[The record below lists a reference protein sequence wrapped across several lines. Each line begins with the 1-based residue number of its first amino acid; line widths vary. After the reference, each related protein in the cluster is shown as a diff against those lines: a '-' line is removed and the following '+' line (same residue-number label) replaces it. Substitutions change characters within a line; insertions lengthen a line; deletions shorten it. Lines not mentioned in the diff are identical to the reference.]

1 VSEAA
6 PERPR
11 RDASVRL
18 RVAYLV
24 NQYPLLS
31 HSFIRREIRALE
43 AQGLEVLRLSIRP
56 PAGALLN
63 PADREEL
70 AATRLVLGAGASALA
85 RAALRSLAR
94 RPLRS
99 LGALRAALAAGL
111 RSDRG
116 LLRHVVY
123 FVEACL
129 VREWTAAWGAHHLHA
144 HFGTNS
150 AMVALLCQRLGGPG
164 YSFTVHGPEEFDD
177 PEGLSLPAKIREA
190 RFVVAVSEFGR
201 SQLYRSCGGDSR
213 QREKVRVVRCG
224 VDDALLD
231 EKPAAFPASRRVV
244 CVGRLCE
251 EKAQWLLVEAAALLA
266 RTQAPFE
273 IAIIGEGPLREE
285 LEAQIARH
293 GLGERVRL
301 LGALAEDEVKQQIR
315 AARALVLPSFAEGL
329 PVVIME
335 ALALGRPVLSTW
347 VAGIPELVEPG
358 GTGWLVAPGS
368 VTQLAEALAHVLEV
382 GDEELA
388 ALGRRGAER
397 VARRHDARH
406 EAELL
411 ATSFRDAVVPER
423 PRD

>member
-6 PERPR
+6 PEPPR
-11 RDASVRL
+11 RDAPAPL

-70 AATRLVLGAGASALA
+70 GATRLVLGAGASALA
-85 RAALRSLAR
+85 GAALRALAR

-99 LGALRAALAAGL
+99 LSALRAALAAGL

-116 LLRHVVY
+116 LLRHVFY

-129 VREWTAAWGAHHLHA
+129 VREWTEAWGAHHLHA

-150 AMVALLCQRLGGPG
+150 TMVALLCQRLGGPG

-201 SQLYRSCGGDSR
+201 SQLYRSCGGDPP

-231 EKPAAFPASRRVV
+231 EKQAPFPAGRRIV
-244 CVGRLCE
+244 CIGRLCE
-251 EKAQWLLVEAAALLA
+251 DKAQWLLVEAAALLA
-266 RTQAPFE
+266 GTHAPFE
-273 IAIIGEGPLREE
+273 IAIVGEGPLRGE
-285 LEAQIARH
+285 LEARIARH

-301 LGALAEDEVKQQIR
+301 LGGLAEDEVKQQIR
-315 AARALVLPSFAEGL
+315 ASRALVLPSFAEGL

-347 VAGIPELVEPG
+347 VAGIPELVEPEV
-358 GTGWLVAPGS
+358 TGWLVAPGS
-368 VTQLAEALAHVLEV
+368 VSQLAEALAHVFEV

-397 VARRHDARH
+397 VARRHDARR

-411 ATSFRDAVVPER
+411 AASFRDAVPAR
-423 PRD
+423 RRD